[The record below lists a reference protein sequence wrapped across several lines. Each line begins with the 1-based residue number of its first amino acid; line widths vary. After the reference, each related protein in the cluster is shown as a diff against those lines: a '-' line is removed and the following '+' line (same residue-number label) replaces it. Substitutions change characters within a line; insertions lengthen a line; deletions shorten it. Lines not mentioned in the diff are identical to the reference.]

1 MLAITRADQIG
12 LCGQGGGDDVI
23 IIGIV
28 FEHARY
34 PGG

>member
-12 LCGQGGGDDVI
+12 LCGQGGADDVI
-23 IIGIV
+23 ITGIV
-28 FEHARY
+28 SEHAQY